1 MISIN
6 KRKFKEQFRRKMNNL
21 YTQSIEEANNE
32 EIFNVLCCVIK
43 DMISKDWIGTRVYK
57 EKAVF
62 YRKARARNGRYVCC
76 TESLYKG

>member
-62 YRKARARNGRYVCC
+62 YFSIEFLFCLSVSVSKS
-76 TESLYKG
+76 E